1 MSLHQSQQKVL
12 NYKYSQISQNQMKT
26 LPKAILSNPVKTD
39 ADRSRMEL
47 SRFYTSYHYD
57 HLLSQL
63 HLIQA
68 GTPLND
74 QI

>member
-1 MSLHQSQQKVL
+1 
-12 NYKYSQISQNQMKT
+12 MKT

-68 GTPLND
+68 GMPLNG